1 MSFSVSLCA
10 SYISGKNY
18 FQVSA
23 VNAYDQSNDIFFHS
37 AIYLDEINGSSKK
50 EIAGFIRVWSGILR
64 HVKIWQKL
72 EKGTLGYQIRL
83 KVLKIDVDERLE
95 ELNLIRVA

>member
-23 VNAYDQSNDIFFHS
+23 VNAYDQSNDIFSFGN
-37 AIYLDEINGSSKK
+37 IFRRN
-50 EIAGFIRVWSGILR
+50 
-64 HVKIWQKL
+64 
-72 EKGTLGYQIRL
+72 
-83 KVLKIDVDERLE
+83 
-95 ELNLIRVA
+95 